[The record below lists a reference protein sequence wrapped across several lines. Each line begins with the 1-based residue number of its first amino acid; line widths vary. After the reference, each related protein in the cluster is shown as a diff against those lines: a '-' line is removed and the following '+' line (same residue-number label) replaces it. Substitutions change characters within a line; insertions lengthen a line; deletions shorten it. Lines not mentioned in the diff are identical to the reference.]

1 MQKRLILSLVILVTA
16 MVTAVAQPKTGTTVP
31 ELALPTQSGT
41 TLKLSS
47 LRGKYVV
54 LDFWA
59 SWCGPCMSGMPEMKK
74 SYAKYK
80 GKVEFLGVNCDDNVA
95 DWKKAVKAAALPWK
109 HVNYNGNIQM
119 MKAFNV
125 SGLPTKII
133 VDPKGKVVYSC
144 VGEMPEFYTKLA
156 AILK

>member
-1 MQKRLILSLVILVTA
+1 MLKRLFTSLIILIVTLT
-16 MVTAVAQPKTGTTVP
+16 TAVAQPRTGTTAP
-31 ELALPTQSGT
+31 ELALPTMSGS

-74 SYAKYK
+74 YYAKYK
-80 GKVEFLGVNCDDNVA
+80 SKVEFLGVNCDDDPA
-95 DWKKAVKAAALPWK
+95 AWKKAVKAAALPWK
-109 HVNYNGNIQM
+109 HVNYSGNVQAM
-119 MKAFNV
+119 QKFNV

-133 VDPKGKVVYSC
+133 IDPKGKVVYSC
-144 VGEMPEFYTKLA
+144 VGEQPVFYTKLEQL
-156 AILK
+156 LK